1 MKKNDIPIEKIISR
15 VKHLEIRARKL
26 VADTLT
32 SEYHSVFKGRGIEFN
47 EVRNYFPGD
56 DVRDIDWNV
65 TARMA
70 EPYIKTYIEERQLTV
85 IFAVDVSASS
95 FFGSVK
101 SKREMMA
108 EIVAMLGFASF
119 FNNDRAGLVLFSQDI
134 EKVVPPQKNYSHL
147 LRIIRDSWY
156 FTAEKRGTDISRS
169 LSSISSLLKKKAIIF
184 ILSDFL
190 DSGYEKSLM
199 ALSRKHEVIPIVVH
213 DGMEEDFDLRA
224 GQPQDNKKDFLGKIP
239 VLFDVE
245 DMEQNSV
252 RTIDVRM
259 GELGEID
266 KFRRYYRGCFKKLN
280 LDYSEV
286 NNQSDYFRTI
296 EMLLRKRMK
305 KGR

>member
-1 MKKNDIPIEKIISR
+1 MKKNEIPIEKIISR

-26 VADTLT
+26 VEDTLT

-47 EVRNYFPGD
+47 EVRNYQPGD

-156 FTAEKRGTDISRS
+156 FTAGKKGTSLSRS
-169 LSSISSLLKKKAIIF
+169 LMSISSLLKKKAIIF

-190 DSGYEKSLM
+190 DGGYEKSLL
-199 ALSRKHEVIPIVVH
+199 ALSRKHEVIPVVVH
-213 DGMEEDFDLRA
+213 DGMEEDFDLKP
-224 GQPQDNKKDFLGKIP
+224 GKNMLGKIP
-239 VLFDVE
+239 VLLEVE
-245 DMEQNSV
+245 DMELNSV
-252 RTIDVRM
+252 RTIDARM
-259 GELGEID
+259 DELTEID
-266 KFRRYYRGCFKKLN
+266 KFRRYYRSCFKKLG
-280 LDYSEV
+280 LDYTEV
-286 NNQSDYFRTI
+286 NNQSDYYRTI
-296 EMLLRKRMK
+296 ETLLRKRMK